1 MMKKQTSTT
10 IPFIVDHPSNSKRGG
25 VCIYFKQSDN
35 LGTMQESII
44 TEISVNNET
53 CVFTC
58 FYRLLSQDYDKFDNF
73 CS

>member
-1 MMKKQTSTT
+1 MMKEQTSTT
-10 IPFIVDHPSNSKRGG
+10 IPFIVDHTSNSKRGC

-58 FYRLLSQDYDKFDNF
+58 FYRLPSEDYDKFDNF